1 MMRSWE
7 PVQVLGE
14 GGNGETLLRASN
26 RQQEGDSPKK
36 THGERLADAVVS
48 NERNT
53 TSQGC
58 AHCDQ
63 QFGAID
69 DHLYKLGAEQQPDHE
84 NTKHFYW
91 EKVRLVIRRC
101 LFVGGSL
108 MYLYKKIARIEAL
121 ELLCI
126 QSDSLWFLWN
136 LKNQH
141 LRKETVRKSRK
152 RWPIFWAM
160 DSLEIFWEI
169 PQVVPYKR
177 RSQAFL
183 SSGTIPGRLWR
194 TRRRSLHR
202 KPHDPCSR
210 LRWGG

>member
-1 MMRSWE
+1 M
-7 PVQVLGE
+7 LGE

-121 ELLCI
+121 ELQIMSLLCI

-141 LRKETVRKSRK
+141 LRKKQFGNPERDGQFFGPWIPLRYFGKSH
-152 RWPIFWAM
+152 
-160 DSLEIFWEI
+160 
-169 PQVVPYKR
+169 
-177 RSQAFL
+177 
-183 SSGTIPGRLWR
+183 RLFP
-194 TRRRSLHR
+194 TNAGPKHS
-202 KPHDPCSR
+202 
-210 LRWGG
+210 